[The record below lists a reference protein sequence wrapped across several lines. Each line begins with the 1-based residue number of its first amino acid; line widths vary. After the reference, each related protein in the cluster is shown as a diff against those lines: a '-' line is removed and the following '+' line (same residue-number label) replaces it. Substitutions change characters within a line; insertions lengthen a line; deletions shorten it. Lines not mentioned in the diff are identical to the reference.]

1 MYITQKK
8 SYKRIFVRRKKNL
21 FLWELKAAEFYIY
34 FKGVMI
40 LIFIVG
46 IPSQEAIMS
55 LLL

>member
-8 SYKRIFVRRKKNL
+8 SYKRSSVRRKKNL

-34 FKGVMI
+34 VKGVMI

-55 LLL
+55 LLS